1 MGTIKDINGDGVVS
15 DEDIRLK
22 TKLTDLENKD
32 KKEDQLRQMAWAAMF
47 SMIVFTGLLYLPFI
61 DAERINTLS
70 EILSTFYLAQAA
82 VVAAFFGANAWITKK

>member
-15 DEDIRLK
+15 DEDIKLK

>member
-1 MGTIKDINGDGVVS
+1 MAVIKDINGDGIVS
-15 DEDIRLK
+15 EEDIKLK
-22 TKLTDLENKD
+22 AKLTEQENKD

-61 DAERINTLS
+61 GAERINTLS
-70 EILSTFYLAQAA
+70 EILTTFYLAQAA